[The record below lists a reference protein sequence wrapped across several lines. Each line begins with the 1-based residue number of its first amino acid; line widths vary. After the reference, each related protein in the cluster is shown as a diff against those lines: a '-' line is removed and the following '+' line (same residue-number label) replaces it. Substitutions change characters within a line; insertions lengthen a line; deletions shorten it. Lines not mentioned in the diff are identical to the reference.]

1 MINIREDTPNRISG
15 ITSLF
20 VLFTFKQEI
29 VNTIKRASKYAYDKK
44 THTWE
49 LPINCL
55 AYLLDNLTY
64 LDDITLELKKEADSG
79 PRYIPKCEYKSKPF
93 QHQLEA
99 VSYGLNKDGGWLL
112 LDQPGLGKSASM
124 IYLAQELKEQ
134 RGLEHCL
141 IICGVNTLKS
151 NWRKEIKIHSNLS
164 CRIIGEKVTR
174 GGKVRYGSMKERA
187 AELMNPIDAF
197 FLIINIESIRNDDIV
212 QALKKTKNKIDMIVI
227 DEIHR
232 CGSSSQQGHNLL
244 KLDDFKHKIGLTG
257 TLLVNS
263 PLSAYLP
270 LKWIGVEKATLT
282 DFKGQ
287 YCEFGGFGGHQVVGY
302 KNLDILK
309 DVIDV
314 SSLRRVKDLL
324 NIPPKTIIKEVVE
337 MNEGHQKFYDN
348 ICNGI
353 AEECNKIEIDV
364 DNALSM
370 ITRLRQATVCPSI
383 LSTEDIISSKIQ
395 RAVELVEDIISQG
408 EKVVIISSFKEP
420 VRILAE
426 RLKSHR
432 PLVGTGDY
440 DDKTVSENIDK
451 FQGDDEHKVFIC
463 TYAKAGVGITLNAA
477 TYMIC
482 LDQRFTASDNEQAQ
496 DRIHRVNNTRPVF
509 IYYLIC
515 QNTFDEVV
523 DQICQTKEDLSD
535 YIVDNKLNTSLRERL
550 KKYISDI

>member
-1 MINIREDTPNRISG
+1 MISIKENTPDKISG

-20 VLFTFKQEI
+20 VSFSFKQEI
-29 VNTIKRASKYAYDKK
+29 VNIIKRASKYVYDKK
-44 THTWE
+44 THIWE
-49 LPINCL
+49 LPVNCL

-64 LDDITLELKKEADSG
+64 LDDIKLELKKEDDCKT
-79 PRYIPKCEYKSKPF
+79 RYIPKGEYKSKPF

-99 VSYGLNKDGGWLL
+99 VDYGLNKTGGWLL

-134 RGLEHCL
+134 CALEHCL

-151 NWRKEIKIHSNLS
+151 NWRKEIKIHSDLS
-164 CRIIGEKVTR
+164 CRIIGEKITR
-174 GGKVRYGSMKERA
+174 GGKVRYSSIKERA
-187 AELMNPIDAF
+187 AEIMKPTDAF
-197 FLIINIESIRNDDIV
+197 FLIINIESIRDDIIV
-212 QALKKTKNKIDMIVI
+212 QALKNTKNKIGMVVI

-232 CGSSSQQGHNLL
+232 CGSGSRQGNNVL
-244 KLDDFKHKIGLTG
+244 KLFNFEHKIGLTG

-270 LKWIGVEKATLT
+270 LKWIGVEKSTLT
-282 DFKGQ
+282 DFRGQ
-287 YCEFGGFGGHQVVGY
+287 YCVYGGFGGHQVIGY
-302 KNLDILK
+302 KNLDVLK
-309 DVIDV
+309 DVIDK

-324 NIPPKTIIKEVVE
+324 NIPPKTIIKELVE

-348 ICNGI
+348 ICNGVK
-353 AEECNKIEIDV
+353 EECNKIELDV

-383 LSTEDIISSKIQ
+383 LNTEDITPSKIQ
-395 RAVELVEDIISQG
+395 RAVELTEDIISQG
-408 EKVVIISSFKEP
+408 EKVVIMSSFKEP
-420 VRILAE
+420 VRILEE
-426 RLKSHR
+426 RLKDYK
-432 PLVGTGDY
+432 PLIGTGDY
-440 DDKTVSENIDK
+440 DDATVSNNIDK
-451 FQGDDEHKVFIC
+451 FQKDEEHKVFIC
-463 TYAKAGVGITLNAA
+463 TYSKAGVGITLNAA

-482 LDQRFTASDNEQAQ
+482 LDQKFTASENEQAQ

-523 DQICQTKEDLSD
+523 DQICQMKEDLSD
-535 YIVDNKLNTSLRERL
+535 YIVDNKSDANLRERL
-550 KKYISDI
+550 RKYVSSI